1 MRSLVILVNR
11 NNKKDTIECLESLR
25 RCEGD
30 FDVFVSD
37 NASTDGS
44 VEAIRDWAEGRVPV
58 DTSSTAWDAIH
69 DHPIEVKEVTF
80 GIYASEEAAKADPR
94 PRWLTVA
101 STGGS
106 KGFAAGNN
114 VGMRHGLTRDY
125 DYFWILNNDTVVE
138 PTALVR
144 LVARMQSD
152 PEIGVCGSTL
162 VFYARPDIV
171 QAWGGGTYNP
181 HSATS
186 PLLGLGQPFPPAPPA
201 DALHVRSTLEA
212 SEFCIVG
219 AAMFCSRTFLEKV
232 GLMNEELYLYFEE
245 IDWTLRMQPFFK
257 NGYEPQSIVYHKHGG
272 TMGGGKKGGGKKK
285 PSRHRIYYMTLN
297 RILFTRKHYPRSL
310 PTVVAAILMQAAR
323 NALRGRLA
331 ISSWILKDLV
341 YGLTKAQYPLREIP

>member
-1 MRSLVILVNR
+1 MRTLVILVNR
-11 NNKKDTIECLESLR
+11 NNKTDTIECLESLR

-44 VEAIRDWAEGRVPV
+44 MEALRDWAEGRVPV
-58 DTSSTAWDAIH
+58 DVSSPAWDAIRA
-69 DHPIEVKEVTF
+69 HPVEVKEVTY
-80 GIYASEEAAKADPR
+80 GIYASEDKAKADPR

-106 KGFAAGNN
+106 RGFPAGNN
-114 VGMRHGLTRDY
+114 VGLRYGLARDY
-125 DYFWILNNDTVVE
+125 EYFWILNNDTVVE

-144 LVARMQSD
+144 LAARMQSD
-152 PEIGVCGSTL
+152 PQIGVCGSTL

-171 QAWGGGTYNP
+171 QAWGGSTYYP
-181 HSATS
+181 HLASSQAH
-186 PLLGLGQPFPPAPPA
+186 GYGRPFPPPA
-201 DALHVRSTLEA
+201 DARLLSPQMIIGA
-212 SEFCIVG
+212 S
-219 AAMFCSRTFLEKV
+219 MFCSRPFLERV

-245 IDWTLRMQPFFK
+245 IDWALRMQSHFK
-257 NGYEPQSIVYHKHGG
+257 NAYEPQSIVYHKDGN
-272 TMGGGKKGGGKKK
+272 TMGGVSKK

-310 PTVVAAILMQAAR
+310 PTVVAAILMQAAK

-331 ISSWILKDLV
+331 ISAWILKDLT
-341 YGLTKAQYPLREIP
+341 YGLTEAQYPLREIP

>member
-1 MRSLVILVNR
+1 VKSVRTLVILVNR
-11 NNKKDTIECLESLR
+11 NNRDDTIECLESLR

-44 VEAIRDWAEGRVPV
+44 IEAFVQWAEGKVAV
-58 DTSSTAWDAIH
+58 DTTSKPWDAIR
-69 DHPIEVKEVTF
+69 DHPIEVKQVSF
-80 GIYASEEAAKADPR
+80 GVYGSEADAKADPR

-106 KGFAAGNN
+106 RGFAVGNN
-114 VGMRHGLTRDY
+114 VGMRYGLERDY

-144 LVARMQSD
+144 LVSRMQSD

-171 QAWGGGTYNP
+171 QAWGGGRYHP
-181 HSATS
+181 HLAGSDTRGFGES
-186 PLLGLGQPFPPAPPA
+186 FPPAPSTE
-201 DALHVRSTLEA
+201 ALGEP
-212 SEFCIVG
+212 EIIVG
-219 AAMFCSRTFLEKV
+219 AAMFCSRAFLERI
-232 GLMNEELYLYFEE
+232 GLMNEDLYLYFEE
-245 IDWTLRMQPFFK
+245 IDWALRMRPQFK

-272 TMGGGKKGGGKKK
+272 TMGKDQKGEGYQR

-297 RILFTRKHYPRSL
+297 RILFTRKHFPGSL
-310 PTVVAAILMQAAR
+310 PTVALMILMQAAK
-323 NALRGRLA
+323 NALRGRFA
-331 ISSWILKDLV
+331 ISGWILKDLV
-341 YGLTKAQYPLREIP
+341 YGLTTARYPLREIP